1 LKLLESARN
10 AVAESGSDDAHAAF
24 RDRARFACR
33 AMRGPGQPPAVVLLD
48 WDFFCA

>member
-1 LKLLESARN
+1 MESARD
-10 AVAESGSDDAHAAF
+10 AVAEDSDEGLHAAF

-33 AMRGPGQPPAVVLLD
+33 AMRGSGQPPAVVLMD